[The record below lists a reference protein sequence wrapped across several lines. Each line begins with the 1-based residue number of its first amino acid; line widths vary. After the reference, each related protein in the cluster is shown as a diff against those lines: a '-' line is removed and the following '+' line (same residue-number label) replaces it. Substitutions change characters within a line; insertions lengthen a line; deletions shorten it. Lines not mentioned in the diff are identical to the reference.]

1 MLGSLVGNKGLQMGA
16 PKNMC
21 FPGFSLGVSVSHLNL
36 ILFEAQDPSAGHTWG
51 RGFRVRA

>member
-1 MLGSLVGNKGLQMGA
+1 MLWGLAGNKGLQMRA
-16 PKNMC
+16 PKNMWL
-21 FPGFSLGVSVSHLNL
+21 PGFSLGVSVSHLDL